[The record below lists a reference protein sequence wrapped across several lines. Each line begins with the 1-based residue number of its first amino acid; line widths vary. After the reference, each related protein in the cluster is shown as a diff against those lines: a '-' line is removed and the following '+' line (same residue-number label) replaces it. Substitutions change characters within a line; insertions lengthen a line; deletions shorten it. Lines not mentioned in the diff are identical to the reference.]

1 MKTKEFRIYGEYE
14 KFVKEREREDMSDP
28 HDEPITTSRSLG
40 ISMSIKCIHYET
52 AIKRFFMEHGDFI
65 QGHGVLDGCFDEII
79 NSCSKGCFNGEVIK
93 ENGRYTWKIINDIS
107 GYWYISLS
115 GIIIYTGRHQIEKEI
130 TKVRQLLDIMDDG
143 DICKFSNWKFKRIHN
158 RIVFVK

>member
-1 MKTKEFRIYGEYE
+1 MECEFTDCDRYQSDRHGMKGAFIYELSYPKQARKETLEGGYTDTLDTYIAWIAQEMGDDEEMLPIIQDFMNEI
-14 KFVKEREREDMSDP
+14 MNITSD
-28 HDEPITTSRSLG
+28 
-40 ISMSIKCIHYET
+40 
-52 AIKRFFMEHGDFI
+52 
-65 QGHGVLDGCFDEII
+65 
-79 NSCSKGCFNGEVIK
+79 EVIK

-130 TKVRQLLDIMDDG
+130 TKARQLLDIMDEG

>member
-1 MKTKEFRIYGEYE
+1 
-14 KFVKEREREDMSDP
+14 
-28 HDEPITTSRSLG
+28 
-40 ISMSIKCIHYET
+40 
-52 AIKRFFMEHGDFI
+52 MEHGDFI

-130 TKVRQLLDIMDDG
+130 TKARQLLDIMDEG